1 MLRTHS
7 LFLHCRTGK
16 SPRVCFP
23 VWSAKPP
30 EIPVPAD
37 RSPVKEEE
45 EKTAGGV
52 MPEGSDVLVPLKGLV
67 HDRERH
73 AQLFLDAPEQRRRGL
88 LGEKG
93 IDLVVQLETYFG

>member
-1 MLRTHS
+1 
-7 LFLHCRTGK
+7 
-16 SPRVCFP
+16 
-23 VWSAKPP
+23 
-30 EIPVPAD
+30 
-37 RSPVKEEE
+37 
-45 EKTAGGV
+45 